1 MMLQAGLFDDSPH
14 TREII
19 YNFMRLRALR
29 VEVDVKLALGEFTL
43 DQAANYLSKMVPMD
57 RPTARSEAAMFAT
70 QPGQAISYQAGKL
83 QITKFLADARQ
94 RAGDTFDVK
103 TFNDFLW
110 RNGNIPIELQ
120 RHEWFNDIAS
130 W

>member
-1 MMLQAGLFDDSPH
+1 MLQAGLFDDSPH

-43 DQAANYLSKMVPMD
+43 DQAGNYLSEMVPMD

-83 QITKFLADARQ
+83 QITRFLADARQ
-94 RAGDTFDVK
+94 RAGDRFDVK
-103 TFNDFLW
+103 AFNDFLW
-110 RNGNIPIELQ
+110 RNGNVPIELQ
-120 RHEWFNDIAS
+120 RREWFNDISS

>member
-1 MMLQAGLFDDSPH
+1 
-14 TREII
+14 
-19 YNFMRLRALR
+19 
-29 VEVDVKLALGEFTL
+29 
-43 DQAANYLSKMVPMD
+43 MVPMD
-57 RPTARSEAAMFAT
+57 RTTARSEAALFAT
-70 QPGQAISYQAGKL
+70 EPGQAISYQAGKL

-120 RHEWFNDIAS
+120 RREWFNDISS